1 MMLDGEAIVIKN
13 DPPPRALR
21 ISFGTVGLI
30 FLAIGLF
37 GLLNMGRYYLAPSSS
52 APADANPALGIA
64 LVTLFLIFGCLGIN
78 VAALPQ
84 KTLRLDPRT
93 RRARLIVAYP
103 LFRRSRE
110 FGFDTLTP
118 PSTQFTPEIG
128 DNAARHSLVMRLPD
142 RTRLEYCQVT
152 LSLDAQRD
160 VADLWGW
167 RIREMIEVGKR
178 RAKLTSSGEN
188 DVHD

>member
-37 GLLNMGRYYLAPSSS
+37 GLVNMARYYLAPSS
-52 APADANPALGIA
+52 APDADANPALGIA
-64 LVTLFLIFGCLGIN
+64 LVTLFLIFGCLGTY

-84 KTLRLDPRT
+84 KMVRLDPHT
-93 RRARLIVAYP
+93 RQAHLIVTYP
-103 LFRRSRE
+103 LFSRRRE
-110 FGFDTLTP
+110 FDLAALTP
-118 PSTQFTPEIG
+118 PSVDFTPETG

-142 RTRLEYCQVT
+142 RTRFDYCQVT
-152 LSLDAQRD
+152 LPLDGQRD
-160 VADLWGW
+160 FASLWCG
-167 RIREMIEVGKR
+167 RITEMIEGADRPER
-178 RAKLTSSGEN
+178 RTGTIES
-188 DVHD
+188 